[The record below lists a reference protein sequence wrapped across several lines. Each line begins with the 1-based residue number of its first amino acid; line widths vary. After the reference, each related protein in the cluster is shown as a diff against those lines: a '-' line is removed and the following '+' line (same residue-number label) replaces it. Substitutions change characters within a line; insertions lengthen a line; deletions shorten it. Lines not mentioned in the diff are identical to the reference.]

1 MEVFT
6 VSVGIGRVA
15 ISVRQTR
22 QVVSRLHAVYVPR
35 TWKASPSS
43 SALYAVR
50 ARAVMSRC
58 RGDNPPSAHICKGLS
73 YLSFPLSQNHQSPTP
88 PKRENSSGEDR
99 TAYPPTRGHY
109 LSLSDSKGAKCIG
122 PQRDLRPRPFCRSC
136 ANYGQTL
143 QTGELLQYKP
153 GI

>member
-58 RGDNPPSAHICKGLS
+58 RGDYPPSAHICKGPS
-73 YLSFPLSQNHQSPTP
+73 YLSFPVSQNLQSSTP
-88 PKRENSSGEDR
+88 PKRANSSGEDR
-99 TAYPPTRGHY
+99 TAYPPIRGPY
-109 LSLSDSKGAKCIG
+109 LSLSDSSG
-122 PQRDLRPRPFCRSC
+122 PKRAGSQKDLRPRPFCRSC
-136 ANYGQTL
+136 ANYGQTPR
-143 QTGELLQYKP
+143 TGELLQYKP